1 MYKHAR
7 NYHTF
12 TQKRFI
18 LVYPEMFIDVD
29 SRFHGPKAKG
39 VAAQWPLWAH
49 LSRLWAHQKLHL
61 KTSPSSA
68 RCERYARYICMAYGY
83 AECDFVCE
91 IAIPIAESCS
101 LSTRDSS
108 ANGFIH
114 GHMHG
119 PHRQGRGGCGLS
131 PI

>member
-18 LVYPEMFIDVD
+18 LVYPDMFIDVD

-68 RCERYARYICMAYGY
+68 RCERYALHVWPMRNVILCVKSQY
-83 AECDFVCE
+83 
-91 IAIPIAESCS
+91 
-101 LSTRDSS
+101 
-108 ANGFIH
+108 
-114 GHMHG
+114 
-119 PHRQGRGGCGLS
+119 Q
-131 PI
+131 